1 VLAALV
7 AMGILLPLVGRV
19 HAERLRP
26 LALAAITALVVVGN
40 ALVTGTM
47 STLDERLQS
56 RVVWLLPLAAVM
68 LLLAWMDRKRP
79 SRG

>member
-1 VLAALV
+1 
-7 AMGILLPLVGRV
+7 MGILLPLVGRV